1 MSTLSAE
8 GRYEKLQT
16 RRAPFLDRA
25 RDVAKVTLPYLIR
38 DNDGPPTGSD
48 LYPTPFQ
55 SVGARGV
62 NNLAAKL
69 LLALF
74 PPGSSFF
81 RMKIDP
87 GVAQQIAQE
96 GAEGEI
102 EEIETGLVLYE
113 NLIMDKFESSN
124 IRPTLT
130 QTLKHLIVSG
140 NALLQTLKDG
150 RFKMHPLEDFVVSRD
165 NEGTIIEIIFREG
178 FARATLPDAAED
190 IVTNTLTTEDT
201 VDDENIWIYTRAY
214 RDSGAKRWTQYQEVQ
229 GIEIPGTKFSTR
241 LDTPPLLAL
250 RWTVTDK
257 EDYGRGLGEEYLGDL
272 ESLESLS
279 QSIVEFSAA
288 AAKILFMVDET
299 GTTEK
304 RDIEYADSGE
314 IVDGRA
320 QDVTVLQLE
329 KFNDFRVA
337 KETSMEI
344 QGRLEQAFLL
354 HSSIQRQ
361 AERVTAEEIRFM
373 AGELESALG
382 GVYSSLS
389 QELQRPL
396 VKVMEA
402 TLRRAGDLP
411 KLANVTP
418 TIVTGLE
425 GLGRQGDL
433 MKLDLLIAGIAQAF
447 GPQAVAENINVNS
460 YVVRR
465 AAALGLDIEGIAKSD
480 EQKAAEQEAQRKAE
494 INQAAVAPAVTQAGG
509 LAQTIAEQGGV
520 PAQEA

>member
-1 MSTLSAE
+1 MPTLSAE
-8 GRYEKLQT
+8 GRYEKLT
-16 RRAPFLDRA
+16 ERRSPYLQRA
-25 RDVAKVTLPYLIR
+25 RDVSRVTLPYLVPE
-38 DNDGPPTGSD
+38 NDGPPTGSAIF
-48 LYPTPFQ
+48 PTPFQ

-69 LLALF
+69 MLALF
-74 PPGSSFF
+74 PPGSPFF
-81 RMKIDP
+81 RMQIDP
-87 GVAQQIAQE
+87 GVAEEIAKTGDE
-96 GAEGEI
+96 GAI
-102 EEIETGLVLYE
+102 EEIESGLVLYE
-113 NLIMDKFESSN
+113 NLIMARFETSN
-124 IRPTLT
+124 VRPTLT
-130 QTLKHLIVSG
+130 QTLNHLIVSG
-140 NALLQTLKDG
+140 NALLQVMKGG
-150 RFKMHPLEDFVVSRD
+150 RFKMHPLSDYCVARD

-178 FARATLPDAAED
+178 FARATLPPEAAD
-190 IVTNTLTTEDT
+190 IVTNTLTTEDR
-201 VDDENIWIYTRAY
+201 VDDENIWIYTRAF
-214 RDSGAKRWTQYQEVQ
+214 RDSGAKRWTQYQEVH

-250 RWTVTDK
+250 RWKVADK

-337 KETSMEI
+337 QEVSANI
-344 QGRLEQAFLL
+344 QLRLEQAFLL
-354 HSSIQRQ
+354 NSAIQRD

-373 AGELESALG
+373 AGEIESALG
-382 GVYSSLS
+382 GVYSTLS

-396 VKVMEA
+396 VMILESD
-402 TLRRAGDLP
+402 LRRKGDLP
-411 KLANVTP
+411 RLENVTP

-433 MKLDLLIAGIAQAF
+433 MKLDLLIAGISQAF
-447 GPQAVAENINVNS
+447 GPKAVGESINVNS
-460 YVVRR
+460 YVTRR
-465 AAALGLDIEGIAKSD
+465 AAALGLDIEGIVKSE
-480 EQKAAEQEAQRKAE
+480 EQKQQEAAAAQQ
-494 INQAAVAPAVTQAGG
+494 QALNERAVGPAVTAAGG
-509 LAQTIAEQGGV
+509 LAQTIADQGGV
-520 PAQEA
+520 QPQEA